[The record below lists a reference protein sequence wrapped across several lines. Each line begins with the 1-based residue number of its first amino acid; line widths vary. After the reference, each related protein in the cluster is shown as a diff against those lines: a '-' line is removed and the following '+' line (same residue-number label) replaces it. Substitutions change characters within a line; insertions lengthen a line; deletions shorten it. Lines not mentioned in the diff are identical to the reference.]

1 MTGLWEYGKEG
12 GHKGKLFSK
21 IVQHKKRLRKARVSD
36 RKHSKSEQRS
46 FPLKFPSAWINFGE
60 LGFLSY

>member
-1 MTGLWEYGKEG
+1 MERKEDI
-12 GHKGKLFSK
+12 KESYLVR
-21 IVQHKKRLRKARVSD
+21 VQHKKRLRKARVSD

-46 FPLKFPSAWINFGE
+46 FPLKFPSAWINFAE